1 MRQRLEIKIAII
13 YFIII
18 VVIIGSYFVAFR
30 TIYVEHEQQIK
41 GEESVKTLHTM
52 KAATLSIIEN
62 ANNYSKILL
71 ADEEV
76 QRVFSEED
84 IYSNLIGQ
92 FKVAQ
97 RIYGLLQ
104 FEKDITSVYFINQK
118 GQIYFVGEYQE
129 LRGQLRNQEEL
140 PWYNEI
146 INKNGQYILSID
158 NQDIVSSPSHS
169 QVSLIRVYKDL
180 NNFKNYGIILV
191 NIDIKAFQNTYKE
204 ILKEEEEEIIFL
216 DNKDQVISQ
225 NGIALLQDEN
235 REKFLEE
242 LRASKEGSLRST
254 VNIEN
259 TNYLVTGINIPKLD
273 WKIIRVVPMNINQ
286 ESLTILTTNITLVL
300 LSSVLILLGTVLV
313 SNLITTP
320 IQSML
325 ASMSKAGEGKFV
337 KIDHKP
343 FFGEFRYLFEGYNK
357 LLDKLDL
364 LLRQTVENQKIIRKV
379 ELNEMQ
385 EQMKPHFLY
394 NTLDTIQALAVLGE
408 LDKVCEI
415 VEALGDFY
423 RKSVSKGRE
432 MLTIEEELTIV
443 EDYIKIIKIRF
454 EDLFEEHIEIEERCK
469 AYLIPKLTLQPLVEN
484 AIHHGL
490 RGGARQGRLE
500 MSIKLEE
507 DWVHMKIM
515 DNGSGIP
522 ANIVEELEET
532 QTDYKG
538 KSFGLRGTI
547 ERMRIIYGEN
557 FRYQIISTENEQTVI
572 SFYIHIEALE
582 V

>member
-1 MRQRLEIKIAII
+1 MRQRLEIKIAVI

-30 TIYVEHEQQIK
+30 TIYVEHEQKIK
-41 GEESVKTLHTM
+41 GEESVKTLHTV
-52 KAATLSIIEN
+52 KAATLSIIES

-76 QRVFSEED
+76 QRVFSTED
-84 IYSNLIGQ
+84 IYSNLPGQ

-104 FEKDITSVYFINQK
+104 FEKDISSVYFIDQK
-118 GQIYFVGEYQE
+118 GQIYSVGERQE
-129 LRGQLRNQEEL
+129 LIGQLGNKKDI
-140 PWYNEI
+140 PWHEEI
-146 INKNGQYILSID
+146 IKKNGQYILSLD
-158 NQDIVSSPSHS
+158 SQDIVRTPTHS

-180 NNFKNYGIILV
+180 DDFQNLGIISI
-191 NIDIKAFQNTYKE
+191 NIDVKAFQNTYKE
-204 ILKEEEEEIIFL
+204 ILKEEEEIIFL
-216 DNKDQVISQ
+216 DNKDEVICQ
-225 NGIALLQDEN
+225 NGVALLKDEN
-235 REKFLEE
+235 REKFLEN
-242 LRASKEGSLRST
+242 LKASKEGSLRSI

-259 TNYLVTGINIPKLD
+259 INYLVTGISIPKLN
-273 WKIIRVVPMNINQ
+273 WKIIRIVPMNINQ
-286 ESLTILTTNITLVL
+286 ENLSILTTNIALVL
-300 LSSVLILLGTVLV
+300 LSSVLILFGTLLV
-313 SNLITTP
+313 SNLITAP

-325 ASMSKAGEGKFV
+325 ASMRKAGQGKFV
-337 KIDHKP
+337 KIEYKP

-357 LLDKLDL
+357 LLDKLDRL
-364 LLRQTVENQKIIRKV
+364 LKQTVENQKIIRKV

-394 NTLDTIQALAVLGE
+394 NTLDAIQALAVLGE
-408 LDKVCEI
+408 QDKVCEI

-443 EDYIKIIKIRF
+443 KDYIKIMKIRF
-454 EDLFEEHIEIEERCK
+454 ENLFEEHIEIEENCK
-469 AYLIPKLTLQPLVEN
+469 QYLIPKLTLQPLVEN

-490 RGGARQGRLE
+490 REGERQGYLE
-500 MSIKLEE
+500 LRVKLEE
-507 DWVHMKIM
+507 DWLHMQVM

-522 ANIVEELEET
+522 AHIVEELEEA
-532 QTDYKG
+532 QTDYRG

-557 FRYQIISTENEQTVI
+557 FRYKIISTENEQTVI
-572 SFYIHIEALE
+572 SFYIRTEALE